1 MGMLMNMRSKMVRV
15 RNTADIRFWG
25 GTSGAAAL
33 SLIGAMF
40 VAVVLFSGC
49 AFSTQLP
56 KTKPSGLEQM
66 LILHSLEKAAAK
78 LQLDR
83 YIGKRVYVDFY
94 SQSDHNN
101 FVREYFTTL
110 LQKDGANVVDDPN
123 KADLTLKTA
132 AAVVGIDYAITL
144 FGLPA
149 ITPPLMGGFTLPEIA
164 IYKSIRDRG
173 YTDLRIYAF
182 DSRSGEF
189 LAEKSPRAIGHAK
202 YNQYTFLLF
211 FSFTLTDVNKPV
223 PGS

>member
-1 MGMLMNMRSKMVRV
+1 MGMLMYMRSKIVRV
-15 RNTADIRFWG
+15 RNTADIRHWG
-25 GTSGAAAL
+25 GTRGAAAS
-33 SLIGAMF
+33 SLMGVAF
-40 VAVVLFSGC
+40 VMGVLFSGC

-56 KTKPSGLEQM
+56 RSQPSGLEQM
-66 LILHSLEKAAAK
+66 LVLHSLEKAAAK

-94 SQSDHNN
+94 SQLEHDN
-101 FVREYFTTL
+101 FVREYLTTL
-110 LQKDGANVVDDPN
+110 LQKNGADVVDDVK

-132 AAVVGIDYAITL
+132 AAVVGVDYAKTL

-149 ITPPLMGGFTLPEIA
+149 ITPPLMGGFALPEIA

-202 YNQYTFLLF
+202 YNQYTLLLF

>member
-1 MGMLMNMRSKMVRV
+1 MLV
-15 RNTADIRFWG
+15 
-25 GTSGAAAL
+25 
-33 SLIGAMF
+33 
-40 VAVVLFSGC
+40 
-49 AFSTQLP
+49 
-56 KTKPSGLEQM
+56 
-66 LILHSLEKAAAK
+66 LHSLEKAAAK

-94 SQSDHNN
+94 SQLEHDN
-101 FVREYFTTL
+101 FVREYL
-110 LQKDGANVVDDPN
+110 AALPEKNGADVVDDVK

-132 AAVVGIDYAITL
+132 AAVVGVDYAKTL

-149 ITPPLMGGFTLPEIA
+149 ITPPLIGGLLPEIA

-202 YNQYTFLLF
+202 YNQYTLLLF
-211 FSFTLTDVNKPV
+211 FALR
-223 PGS
+223 